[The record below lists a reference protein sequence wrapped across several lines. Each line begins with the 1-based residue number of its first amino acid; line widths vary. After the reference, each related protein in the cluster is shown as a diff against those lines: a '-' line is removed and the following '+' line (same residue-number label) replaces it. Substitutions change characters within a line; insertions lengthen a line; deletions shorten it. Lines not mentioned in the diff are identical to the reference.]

1 MTKCEPHK
9 RNHSRGNMAKQ
20 HKNSCYGGFVEV
32 PTSIT
37 DEKYPTS
44 IISISKEHKVGNFF
58 HPTQKSVALLEYL
71 IRTYSNEGDT
81 ILDNTMGSGSTG
93 VAAKRLN
100 RNFIGIELNEEYFK
114 IAVKRI
120 QQTTQQLF
128 L

>member
-1 MTKCEPHK
+1 
-9 RNHSRGNMAKQ
+9 
-20 HKNSCYGGFVEV
+20 
-32 PTSIT
+32 
-37 DEKYPTS
+37 
-44 IISISKEHKVGNFF
+44 
-58 HPTQKSVALLEYL
+58 
-71 IRTYSNEGDT
+71 
-81 ILDNTMGSGSTG
+81 